1 MSRIL
6 VTGAGG
12 QLGRDLGRR
21 LSLDTIRLA
30 TREDLDVA
38 DAGAVAAL
46 VADFVPEVVIHT
58 AAMTNVDACEGDR
71 ELAQSINA
79 DGAKNVAIACRT
91 AGAAMVYVSTNYVFD
106 GRQRRP
112 YAEAD
117 ATNPISIYGA
127 TKLAGEQAVI
137 ETLARHFVVRTS
149 TLYGPY
155 RRNFVNSLITAAT
168 SRDSLA
174 YVDDQRVTPT
184 STADLAGAILELIE
198 TDEPGIY
205 HLVNQGE
212 TSWYGWARAVLTAL
226 EIGGVGLNPI
236 SATEFERPAAVPANG
251 VLANNA
257 ARARG
262 VELRGWQEAL
272 AEFLNSHIKGV
283 S

>member
-1 MSRIL
+1 M
-6 VTGAGG
+6 
-12 QLGRDLGRR
+12 
-21 LSLDTIRLA
+21 SLDTIRLA

-117 ATNPISIYGA
+117 ATNPISVYGA

>member
-1 MSRIL
+1 MTRIL

-21 LSLDTIRLA
+21 LPAETTRLA
-30 TREDLDVA
+30 TRAELDVA

-46 VADFVPEVVIHT
+46 VADFAPEVVIHT
-58 AAMTNVDACEGDR
+58 AAMTNVDACEGDPEQAR
-71 ELAQSINA
+71 SINA
-79 DGAKNVAIACRT
+79 DGARNVAVACRT

-112 YAEAD
+112 YDETD
-117 ATNPISIYGA
+117 QTNPINVYGA
-127 TKLAGEQAVI
+127 TKLAGEHGVA
-137 ETLARHFVVRTS
+137 ETLETLFVVRTS
-149 TLYGPY
+149 TLYGPH
-155 RRNFVNSLITAAT
+155 RRNFVNSLIEAAA

-198 TDEPGIY
+198 TNEPGIY
-205 HLVNQGE
+205 HLINQGE

-226 EIGGVGLNPI
+226 EIGGVELNPI
-236 SATEFERPAAVPANG
+236 SAAEFERPAAVPANG

-262 VELRGWQEAL
+262 VELRGWREAL
-272 AEFLNSHIKGV
+272 SEFLNSHIKGV

>member
-21 LSLDTIRLA
+21 LPLDTTRLA

-38 DAGAVAAL
+38 DAGVVAAL
-46 VADFVPEVVIHT
+46 VADFAPEVVIHT

-137 ETLARHFVVRTS
+137 ETLAQHFVVRTS

-155 RRNFVNSLITAAT
+155 RRNFVNSLIVAAT

-212 TSWYGWARAVLTAL
+212 TSWYGWARVVLTAL
-226 EIGGVGLNPI
+226 EIGGVELNPI

>member
-1 MSRIL
+1 VTRIL

-21 LSLDTIRLA
+21 LPPDTTRLA
-30 TREDLDVA
+30 TREELDVA
-38 DAGAVAAL
+38 NAGAVAAL
-46 VADFVPEVVIHT
+46 VAGFAPAVVIHT
-58 AAMTNVDACEGDR
+58 AAMTDVDACEGDR
-71 ELAQSINA
+71 EQAQAINA
-79 DGAKNVAIACRT
+79 GGARNVAIACRE

-112 YAEAD
+112 YGETD
-117 ATNPISIYGA
+117 ATNPISVYGA
-127 TKLAGEQAVI
+127 TKLAGEHAVV
-137 ETLARHFVVRTS
+137 ESLARHFVVRTS
-149 TLYGPY
+149 TLYGPH
-155 RRNFVNSLITAAT
+155 RRNFVNSLVAAAA

-184 STADLAGAILELIE
+184 STADLAGAILELIK

-226 EIGGVGLNPI
+226 EISGVELNPI
-236 SATEFERPAAVPANG
+236 SAAEFERPAAVPANG

-272 AEFLNSHIKGV
+272 TEFLNSHIKGV

>member
-1 MSRIL
+1 MTRIL

-21 LSLDTIRLA
+21 LPPDTTRLA
-30 TREDLDVA
+30 TREELDVA
-38 DAGAVAAL
+38 DAGAAAAL
-46 VADFVPEVVIHT
+46 AAEFAPTVVIHT

-71 ELAQSINA
+71 ERAQAINA
-79 DGAKNVAIACRT
+79 GGARNVAIACRE

-106 GRQRRP
+106 GCQRRP
-112 YAEAD
+112 YDETD

-127 TKLAGEQAVI
+127 TKLAGEHAVI
-137 ETLARHFVVRTS
+137 ETLDSHFVVRTS
-149 TLYGPY
+149 TLYGPH
-155 RRNFVNSLITAAT
+155 RRNFVNSLVAAAA
-168 SRDSLA
+168 SRDSLS

-184 STADLAGAILELIE
+184 STADLAGAILELIK
-198 TDEPGIY
+198 TDDPGMY

-226 EIGGVGLNPI
+226 EIDGVELNPI
-236 SATEFERPAAVPANG
+236 SAAEFERPAAVPANG

-272 AEFLNSHIKGV
+272 TEFLNSHIKGV